1 MKKGILLFVCIVM
14 LLPILLHGEVKQVKV
29 WGKIVG
35 LAGREVVLLD
45 SDYKTEIV
53 RVKGNKDRFE
63 LTAKV
68 EVGDARPYFLYLPSL
83 GGLEFSQKVPVIQF
97 FIDTENIQI
106 EAKIKDGNLQRE
118 WIKGSP
124 AMSEYLAF
132 VEENPYRKALNEAIN
147 VYNIAFHEYNDVNQ
161 TDENFRILK
170 QASRR
175 MDSLSVKQSEA
186 FLAMIPISDILLVSA
201 IPTNMYFE
209 GREYPRMIS

>member
-132 VEENPYRKALNEAIN
+132 VEENPYRKALTEAIN
-147 VYNIAFHEYNDVNQ
+147 V
-161 TDENFRILK
+161 
-170 QASRR
+170 
-175 MDSLSVKQSEA
+175 
-186 FLAMIPISDILLVSA
+186 
-201 IPTNMYFE
+201 
-209 GREYPRMIS
+209 